1 MSKIST
7 YEKAE
12 KLLVQECMLFAERL
26 SESFGV
32 NITYRDLYT
41 AEIVD
46 ELLDMIVPELEF
58 KDE

>member
-1 MSKIST
+1 MVKVDT

-12 KLLVQECMLFAERL
+12 KLLVRECMLFVESL
-26 SESFGV
+26 SERFGV